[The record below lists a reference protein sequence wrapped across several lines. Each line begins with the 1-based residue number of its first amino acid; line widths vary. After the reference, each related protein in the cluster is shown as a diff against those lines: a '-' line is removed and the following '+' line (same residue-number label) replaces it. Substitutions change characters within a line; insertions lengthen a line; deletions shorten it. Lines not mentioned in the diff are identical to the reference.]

1 MIKIFGI
8 SMNVR
13 FKNDLDFVFYEVYEW
28 FVVRCLHQLIK
39 TKENLVYR
47 NTSN

>member
-13 FKNDLDFVFYEVYEW
+13 FKNDLDFVFGLLFGVSSIDRDQGK
-28 FVVRCLHQLIK
+28 FSGRKH
-39 TKENLVYR
+39 
-47 NTSN
+47 